1 MIAFASLLVQP
12 VAHPCRPAA
21 ANAGP
26 KELGFVVTA
35 PLRDFICECTD
46 STQVVAWVTA
56 IQETLGLEVGK
67 ALEIKEEGDAVVRW
81 PPTTKGASDLFA
93 TAAAE
98 TDVSG
103 NATAKLVPFSSEG

>member
-1 MIAFASLLVQP
+1 MLTCSCSPSLTHAVPL
-12 VAHPCRPAA
+12 A

-103 NATAKLVPFSSEG
+103 NATARLTCLLF